1 MKAELKIKSLEIV
14 IFEGFDQ
21 CCFLANFLFSLKD
34 ENIIST
40 ITKIFCERKKGPNL
54 LFKKKNHQFVPIC
67 SLNKKGLN

>member
-1 MKAELKIKSLEIV
+1 LAKVSHESGIKNKISRNKV

-40 ITKIFCERKKGPNL
+40 LTKIFCERKKGPNL
-54 LFKKKNHQFVPIC
+54 LF
-67 SLNKKGLN
+67 

>member
-54 LFKKKNHQFVPIC
+54 LF
-67 SLNKKGLN
+67 